1 MEKIIVEAYHN
12 VLEQEETK
20 GREHS
25 CRKGELEL
33 DWGHIAGHEQR
44 WTWICTVKFK

>member
-1 MEKIIVEAYHN
+1 MEMAYAAFSRHCYGKMIVQAYHN

-25 CRKGELEL
+25 FAERGS
-33 DWGHIAGHEQR
+33 
-44 WTWICTVKFK
+44 